1 MKLFT
6 LLALLS
12 FIFAISVYS
21 RKIKVG
27 ENDPNLEQI
36 GSWLKSLFASY
47 EKCLPFVVREMKSWK
62 IYKMDTEKKSNLEIS
77 LDEIVDKIDSPSDH
91 IDKIVSCASKNSYL
105 VNAVENGKEKFMED
119 YNSWD
124 DKNKETFKKV
134 SKEAVCYS
142 VFLTYMT
149 TWLESDY
156 ERASNFFDFINTS
169 IAEFAM
175 IDIRGLRYYSN
186 MDLFGNIKTNTVFL
200 MMKSMMNDIKNKV
213 VLTPDAKV
221 CKIRLN
227 RISINIAEAM
237 YFDSSHG
244 FKDNA
249 LAGSALLVT
258 PAYEKI
264 DTNLETEPP
273 KYSSGGVYQVFQPF
287 PDEWAD
293 LYEVWN
299 MAFTA
304 QEMKEWPMYWAK
316 LLTPAV
322 GCYRDL
328 KGSYLF
334 QRAINLALHIVHQ
347 LITKNKRHSNDPDYD
362 LRTMSFVKSFGTSN
376 KASADL
382 YMKKVQENDSDKTSV
397 ERRKRK
403 LNETN
408 EIVNSISEGSL
419 SLIRSFPSLIQ
430 KFVNLGIN
438 ECLNPIEEIN
448 SNEESK
454 TGKKLKRKNLSLK
467 QNRRKQ

>member
-1 MKLFT
+1 MKL
-6 LLALLS
+6 LRILVLLS
-12 FIFAISVYS
+12 IIFAISVYS
-21 RKIKVG
+21 RKIKIG

-36 GSWLKSLFASY
+36 GSWLKSLFTPQ
-47 EKCLPFVVREMKSWK
+47 EKCLPYVIREMKSWK
-62 IYKMDTEKKSNLEIS
+62 IYKMELEKKSNLEIE
-77 LDEIVDKIDSPSDH
+77 LNEIVDKIDSPSDH
-91 IDKIVSCASKNSYL
+91 IDKIVSCASKNSYF
-105 VNAVENGKEKFMED
+105 VKAIENGKDKFMED
-119 YNSWD
+119 YNKWD

-134 SKEAVCYS
+134 SKDAVCYS
-142 VFLTYMT
+142 TFLTYMT
-149 TWLESDY
+149 TWVESDY
-156 ERASNFFDFINTS
+156 DRASKFFDFINSS
-169 IAEFAM
+169 IAEFALV
-175 IDIRGLRYYSN
+175 DIKGFRYYSN

-200 MMKSMMNDIKNKV
+200 MMKSMINDIKNKI

-258 PAYEKI
+258 PAYEKV

-293 LYEVWN
+293 LYSVWN

-316 LLTPAV
+316 LLTPSV

-334 QRAINLALHIVHQ
+334 QRAINLAFHIVHQ

-376 KASADL
+376 KESADL
-382 YMKKVQENDSDKTSV
+382 YMKKVQENDTDKNSV

-403 LNETN
+403 LDETN

-419 SLIRSFPSLIQ
+419 SLVRSFPSLIQ
-430 KFVNLGIN
+430 KFIKLGIN
-438 ECLNPIEEIN
+438 ECLNPIEETT
-448 SNEESK
+448 EESK
-454 TGKKLKRKNLSLK
+454 TDNKMKKKKKLIFKKK
-467 QNRRKQ
+467 